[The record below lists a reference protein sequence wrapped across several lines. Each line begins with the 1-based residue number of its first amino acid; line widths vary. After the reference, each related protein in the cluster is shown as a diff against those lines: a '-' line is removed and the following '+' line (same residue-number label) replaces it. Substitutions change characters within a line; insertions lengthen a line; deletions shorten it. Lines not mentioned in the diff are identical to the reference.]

1 MEKSIICDYWEN
13 GICRYMNESSKCKY
27 AHGESEIKVVE
38 CMYGKDCYNVNCS
51 FNHGISTFFEKT
63 YEIPIFINKRK
74 LKNKKKNKSL
84 TVKSDPSHNGNPN
97 NTKMEQKTNTIN
109 KKIDFEKDNNK
120 IYVKS
125 KAQNIDTV
133 ITINNKLKEEIKELN
148 NEIKELNNKIK
159 ELKNNNTKNKV
170 VDKIINNDKIMIKYK
185 KYIKIYEIFM
195 NNNYKTINMDEIKQY
210 TKDNNI
216 YKIKQRSE
224 KIYKYYEQFKNG
236 IIDKLYPVSTI
247 FKMVF

>member
-1 MEKSIICDYWEN
+1 MEKSIICDYWKRN
-13 GICRYMNESSKCKY
+13 ICKYMKNSLKCKY

-51 FNHGISTFFEKT
+51 FNHGVSTNFEKT
-63 YEIPIFINKRK
+63 YDIPIVINKRK
-74 LKNKKKNKSL
+74 LKNKNKNKSL
-84 TVKSDPSHNGNPN
+84 TVKSDPSHIENPN
-97 NTKMEQKTNTIN
+97 NTKIEQKTNTIN
-109 KKIDFEKDNNK
+109 KKIDFDKDHN
-120 IYVKS
+120 
-125 KAQNIDTV
+125 NIDTV
-133 ITINNKLKEEIKELN
+133 VTINNKLKEEIKELKN
-148 NEIKELNNKIK
+148 VIN
-159 ELKNNNTKNKV
+159 ELKYEMKKNNTKNKV

-185 KYIKIYEIFM
+185 KYIKIYELFM

-236 IIDKLYPVSTI
+236 ILMLIRII
-247 FKMVF
+247 FQRF